1 MTAGGT
7 MADRG
12 AMMNGDIQNLETQQV
27 STTSCIARTAG
38 YRDKT
43 LRINTLHERAL
54 KAFRSAGLML
64 HKESPKHC
72 TSGFLRYQF
81 YEGLF
86 LRPSSAALVPSTILY
101 SIKVVTISLNLKVTC
116 LIPLVIPIICLG
128 TWIHSTEND
137 IAD

>member
-12 AMMNGDIQNLETQQV
+12 AMMNGNIQNLETQQV

-54 KAFRSAGLML
+54 KAFRSAGLREDESERALDKRDQNTGGNLSGMAWTHEVE
-64 HKESPKHC
+64 HKKTASC
-72 TSGFLRYQF
+72 
-81 YEGLF
+81 
-86 LRPSSAALVPSTILY
+86 
-101 SIKVVTISLNLKVTC
+101 
-116 LIPLVIPIICLG
+116 
-128 TWIHSTEND
+128 
-137 IAD
+137 